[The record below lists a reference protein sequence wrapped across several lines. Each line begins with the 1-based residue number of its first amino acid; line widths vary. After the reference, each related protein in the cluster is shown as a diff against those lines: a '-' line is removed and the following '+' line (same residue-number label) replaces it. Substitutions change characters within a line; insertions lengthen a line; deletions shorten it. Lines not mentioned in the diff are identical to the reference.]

1 MATTTAPIARTA
13 TPWGRATLVERVSQP
28 QRVGD
33 KRFATFVELLET
45 EQGHTLVRIA
55 YSTGG
60 ASRRGPV
67 TLRESDLGR
76 LRDALRKTPALAA
89 VLGLGGDA

>member
-1 MATTTAPIARTA
+1 MATTTAPLTRTA
-13 TPWGRATLVERVSQP
+13 TPWGRATLVERVSLS

-33 KRFATFVELLET
+33 KRFATLVELLES

-67 TLRESDLGR
+67 TLREADLLR
-76 LRDALRKTPALAA
+76 LREALCKTPALAA

>member
-1 MATTTAPIARTA
+1 MRRTVDGMATTTAPIARTA
-13 TPWGRATLVERVSQP
+13 TPWGRATLVERVSLP

-45 EQGHTLVRIA
+45 EQGHTLVRIE

-67 TLRESDLGR
+67 TLRSRRCVGPPVFE
-76 LRDALRKTPALAA
+76 P
-89 VLGLGGDA
+89 

>member
-1 MATTTAPIARTA
+1 MATTTASPTRTA
-13 TPWGRATLVERVSQP
+13 TPWGRAILVERVSLS

-33 KRFATFVELLET
+33 KRFATLVELLES
-45 EQGHTLVRIA
+45 EQGHTLVRVA

-67 TLRESDLGR
+67 TLREADLLR
-76 LRDALRKTPALAA
+76 LREALRKAPALAA